1 MRIERFCKLFDK
13 TYVESNSHESYSSP
27 TDDPRKQL
35 IGDTPEGR
43 AWAHEVAGIVT
54 RNLVLKARANGLY
67 VPA

>member
-13 TYVESNSHESYSSP
+13 TYVESNSHESYSNP
-27 TDDPRKQL
+27 ANDPRKQL

-43 AWAHEVAGIVT
+43 AWAWEVAEIVT
-54 RNLVLKARANGLY
+54 RNLVLKTKAEGLY